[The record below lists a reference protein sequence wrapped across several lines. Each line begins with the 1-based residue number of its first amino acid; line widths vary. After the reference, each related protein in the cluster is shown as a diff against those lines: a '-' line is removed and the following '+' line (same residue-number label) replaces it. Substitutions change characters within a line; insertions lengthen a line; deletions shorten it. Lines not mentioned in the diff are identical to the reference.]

1 MHCRAGPIVYGA
13 PADAPMVLA
22 FDTATLAVDA
32 THSVD
37 TESVPAGREE
47 RRGSADTA
55 GRLSTWALAKSA
67 LSYKLAS
74 DTCSEYLSLQISLE
88 TAECS
93 EQKLVPDAM
102 VAGCA
107 WWTHLYAW

>member
-1 MHCRAGPIVYGA
+1 MYGA

-32 THSVD
+32 TRSVD

-55 GRLSTWALAKSA
+55 GRLSQMQSTASPFFTLYIVINSA
-67 LSYKLAS
+67 R
-74 DTCSEYLSLQISLE
+74 
-88 TAECS
+88 
-93 EQKLVPDAM
+93 
-102 VAGCA
+102 
-107 WWTHLYAW
+107 